1 MLRWKLL
8 SLSRWK
14 ETSRRWDIKVK
25 GLKRFLA
32 ENIHPML
39 KSTNDFVRGK
49 NMQATEHMLVGYDFD
64 RVKRR

>member
-1 MLRWKLL
+1 M
-8 SLSRWK
+8 
-14 ETSRRWDIKVK
+14 K